1 MSTPRFDLVD
11 IVQTIRKRFRFVMIV
26 TLVAA
31 VIGVAFHYLGK
42 KEFTAK
48 AEFFV
53 SNPLLTDRNT
63 IYGGAD
69 SRIDYFG
76 DEDDVD
82 RVLALAESDTVIMKV
97 LLESGLAHEMDKDL
111 IDARNIFEMK
121 QYYRRHFEIKRTEY
135 TMVEISF
142 TDKDPIRAARIANM
156 IVNTIEQAY
165 RSFYNTRRTNI
176 FASLTKKYAEQDS
189 MINVFTDTLAK
200 IRDRTGIY
208 DLVSPNRNNIIN
220 GTINPRGVAS
230 GRDIEVIQ
238 NIEALKDGMVI
249 DQSRIASL
257 LQQFTTGTGAQEL
270 EMFQVIS
277 RARQPIVPKGLT
289 GLMTLIA
296 SCLIGFFFS
305 VFFILITTYYKK
317 IVAVER

>member
-11 IVQTIRKRFRFVMIV
+11 IVQTLRKRFAFIMIV
-26 TLVAA
+26 TFVAA

-42 KEFTAK
+42 KEFAAK

-121 QYYRRHFEIKRTEY
+121 EYYRRHFEITRTEY
-135 TMVEISF
+135 TLVEVSF
-142 TDKDPIRAARIANM
+142 TDKDPIRAARITNI
-156 IVNTIEQAY
+156 IVSTIEQAY

-176 FASLTKKYAEQDS
+176 FASLTKKYTEQDS

-220 GTINPRGVAS
+220 GTINPRGSAS
-230 GRDIEVIQ
+230 GKDIEVIQ

-257 LQQFTTGTGAQEL
+257 LQQFTTGTGAQQL

-289 GLMTLIA
+289 GMMTLIA
-296 SCLIGFFFS
+296 SCMIGFFFS